1 MDAISKLLK
10 RLNAS
15 HGEVILFRS
24 NDCVGPEKTKV
35 YLDGLIRRIS
45 QDGTLVLL
53 GDCDLNTD
61 AMNSTYLMQMSNQE
75 RFVLSSDKM
84 MQLLTLR
91 RDSNFAYH
99 PALMLA
105 SIGKYAKL
113 FSRPRELDFPFGD
126 ESVFSDLYDLNAL
139 ILFVSAKH
147 VPFEAKF
154 ALSALDNKVIVKNS
168 SVLDEDIVSYLDVD
182 CDYEYLHGLVF
193 GSGRMLYEMD
203 GDTIIYGIRYREYI
217 DLIRE
222 EMSR

>member
-35 YLDGLIRRIS
+35 YLDGLTRRIS
-45 QDGTLVLL
+45 QNGTLVLL

-126 ESVFSDLYDLNAL
+126 ESVFSDL
-139 ILFVSAKH
+139 
-147 VPFEAKF
+147 
-154 ALSALDNKVIVKNS
+154 
-168 SVLDEDIVSYLDVD
+168 
-182 CDYEYLHGLVF
+182 
-193 GSGRMLYEMD
+193 
-203 GDTIIYGIRYREYI
+203 
-217 DLIRE
+217 
-222 EMSR
+222 